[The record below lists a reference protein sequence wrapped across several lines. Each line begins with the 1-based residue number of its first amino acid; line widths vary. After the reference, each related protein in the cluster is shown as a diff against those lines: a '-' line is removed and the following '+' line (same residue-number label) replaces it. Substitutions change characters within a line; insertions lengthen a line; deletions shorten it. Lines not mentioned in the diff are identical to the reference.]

1 MCLCGETTNIL
12 TSFGMMFMDRCWFA
26 YFVTHTCPMVLA
38 GDSKRENSIPTLWPD
53 WPDWPD
59 LTGAPTCLSL
69 YKFVIHSVDSVYF
82 LTRPWRLV
90 RP

>member
-1 MCLCGETTNIL
+1 MEKLLLCVGLL
-12 TSFGMMFMDRCWFA
+12 TSSRICS
-26 YFVTHTCPMVLA
+26 MVLA

-69 YKFVIHSVDSVYF
+69 YKFVIYSVDSVYF